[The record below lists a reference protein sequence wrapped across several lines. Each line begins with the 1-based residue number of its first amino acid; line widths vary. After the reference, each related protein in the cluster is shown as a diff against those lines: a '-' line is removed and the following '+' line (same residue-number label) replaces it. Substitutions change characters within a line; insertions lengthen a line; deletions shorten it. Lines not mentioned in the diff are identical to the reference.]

1 MAIYQ
6 PYHYHTSKSEQS
18 FTKDLRWLKIPN
30 PHSAKYPDNSVIE
43 AGSGRPLLRAITNL
57 SGYATVFLPGDSP
70 SFVLKEASSLP
81 RVLNIRGTP
90 IRGLTPYDSS
100 GSEEL
105 VFVSVNVNLF
115 QSFKRLLLTF
125 IAEG

>member
-6 PYHYHTSKSEQS
+6 PYHYPTSKSDQS
-18 FTKDLRWLKIPN
+18 FTKDLRWLKIAN
-30 PHSAKYPDNSVIE
+30 PHSKKYTEDSIVE
-43 AGSGRPLLRAITNL
+43 SDSGRPLLRAITTL
-57 SGYATVFLPGDSP
+57 SGYTMIFSSGDSP

-90 IRGLTPYDSS
+90 IRGLSPYNSP

-105 VFVSVNVNLF
+105 IFVSVNVRLF
-115 QSFKRLLLTF
+115 
-125 IAEG
+125 